1 MATAPAA
8 ATATLS
14 PSRTVSALG
23 AHVYTTWIADTA
35 GATVGTAKRTSAS
48 EFDTSDLY
56 MELIILDAA
65 NDKMVVENQLLVG
78 DYNYSLYTWDSG
90 DQFNIGGDLGAG
102 LHTAASQATFELVL
116 GATQTAL
123 GAPDGAVGDIKSVV
137 YNNDE
142 LLGGVSVWYLGS

>member
-1 MATAPAA
+1 
-8 ATATLS
+8 
-14 PSRTVSALG
+14 
-23 AHVYTTWIADTA
+23 
-35 GATVGTAKRTSAS
+35 
-48 EFDTSDLY
+48 
-56 MELIILDAA
+56 MEVIILDAA

-78 DYNYSLYTWDSG
+78 DYNYSLYTWDGG

-102 LHTAASQATFELVL
+102 LHTVASQATFELVL

-123 GAPDGAVGDIKSVV
+123 GVANGADGDVKSVV